1 MDGVQP
7 TAIATGHTRQ
17 RRQSALD
24 SVIFVWC
31 VLLWLLVVLGT
42 LQGEHQLAQF
52 LAIILME
59 LYLTLSVPNTKYN
72 RPEEK
77 YLAV

>member
-7 TAIATGHTRQ
+7 TDIATGHTRQ
-17 RRQSALD
+17 RRQSALG

-42 LQGEHQLAQF
+42 LQGERTPTGPISRYNTYGSLFNPFCTEHQ
-52 LAIILME
+52 
-59 LYLTLSVPNTKYN
+59 V
-72 RPEEK
+72 
-77 YLAV
+77 